1 MGHARQS
8 NRFEQFATEVAAED
22 DGRIQLVC
30 IRPLGPFAA
39 FDERLTAVALRH
51 VRAVR
56 VSIFRTWDFAARHDL
71 GFVSPTLP
79 TVIIV
84 RDGEVVAKAIGD
96 VPQRELEEM
105 LVRAAP
111 AAEARRAAA

>member
-1 MGHARQS
+1 MSSQAQV
-8 NRFEQFATEVAAED
+8 NRFQRFATEVAAED
-22 DGRIQLVC
+22 DGRIHMVC

-39 FDERLTAVALRH
+39 FDERLNAVALRH
-51 VRAVR
+51 VRSVR

-84 RDGEVVAKAIGD
+84 RDGEAVAKAIGD
-96 VPQRELEEM
+96 VPQRELEDM
-105 LVRAAP
+105 LSRATP
-111 AAEARRAAA
+111 AAEARRAA

>member
-1 MGHARQS
+1 MDIARQG
-8 NRFEQFATEVAAED
+8 NRFEQFATEIAAQD
-22 DGRIQLVC
+22 DGRIQMVC
-30 IRPLGPFAA
+30 IRPPGAFAA
-39 FDERLTAVALRH
+39 FDERLSTVALRQ
-51 VRAVR
+51 VRSVR
-56 VSIFRTWDFAARHDL
+56 VSIFRTWDFAAHHDL

-79 TVIIV
+79 TVILV

-111 AAEARRAAA
+111 AEARRAA